1 MYDIKIWWT
10 SEGIIPSI
18 YRPRDLPR
26 HTRIRQVDNMDV
38 NGFHPYNSKTTKYKY
53 WPKRD
58 IICIGDD
65 IKCDK
70 KFELPLISKTNE
82 MTTIAKN
89 LFTLDPNLQH
99 QSGVEQFCTYMSSP
113 NKIQCK

>member
-1 MYDIKIWWT
+1 
-10 SEGIIPSI
+10 
-18 YRPRDLPR
+18 
-26 HTRIRQVDNMDV
+26 
-38 NGFHPYNSKTTKYKY
+38 
-53 WPKRD
+53 
-58 IICIGDD
+58 
-65 IKCDK
+65 
-70 KFELPLISKTNE
+70 